1 MLFRK
6 FSLLLFLCSSCALWA
21 QTGPGTFEFSQ
32 KNFNAVE
39 GGNPNNVLRVLRE
52 DGTSGEV
59 SVNLVVTG
67 GNAVA
72 GEDFKILDQVLSFA
86 DGEKEKLVKLE
97 ILPDGM
103 ELPETIQV
111 ELRDPTAGANLGLI
125 NATRIRIVMIAKD
138 VHVLGLL
145 FAVLALVF
153 ASTGSSR
160 PFWQKFYAYFPSL
173 LLCYF
178 MPSVLAT
185 LGVISGDHSQ
195 LYTVASRYL
204 LPACLVL
211 LCLSIDLQGLRKLG
225 PKALI
230 MFLTG
235 TVGVVIGGPL
245 ALLIVGTV
253 SPETVGGE
261 GSNAVW
267 RGLTTIA
274 GAWIGGGANQ
284 AAMKEVFQVGD
295 QIFSATVTVDII
307 MGNLW
312 MAVLLF
318 MAGKSDQIDKSIG
331 ADNTAIK
338 ELQTKLEQYQDS
350 IARIPSLGDMMKY
363 VGVSLVITSIGQ
375 ACGDVIAP
383 WITKNYPSLAKLSLD
398 SSFFWLVVVATLG
411 GLALSF
417 TPARKWEGVGASKM
431 GSAFLYVLVA
441 TIGMKMD
448 LMSIF
453 ERPGLF
459 VVGAIWISIHGGLL
473 LLMARLIKAPVFFLA
488 VGSQAN
494 IGGAASAPI
503 VASAFHPT
511 LAPVGVMLAVLGYF
525 VGTFGGWLCGL
536 IMQAIAA

>member
-1 MLFRK
+1 M
-6 FSLLLFLCSSCALWA
+6 SLKKSAILLFLCFAQLLWA
-21 QTGPGTFEFSQ
+21 QDGAGAFEFSQ

-39 GGNPNNVLRVLRE
+39 GSNPNNVLRVLRA
-52 DGTSGEV
+52 DGASGEAAV
-59 SVNLVVTG
+59 RLVVTG
-67 GNAVA
+67 GSAVA
-72 GEDFKILDQVLSFA
+72 GEDFTALDQVLTFA
-86 DGEKEKLVKLE
+86 DGEKEKKVKLE
-97 ILPDGM
+97 IADDGF
-103 ELPETIQV
+103 EWPESFEV
-111 ELRDPTAGANLGLI
+111 ELRDPSNGAVLGENTAA
-125 NATRIRIVMIAKD
+125 RVRIVMITKD

-145 FAVLALVF
+145 FTLLALVF

-160 PFWQKFYAYFPSL
+160 PGWQKFYAYFPSL

-178 MPSVLAT
+178 LPSVFAT

-211 LCLSIDLQGLRKLG
+211 LCLSIDLEGLRKLG

-235 TVGVVIGGPL
+235 SVGIIIGGPL
-245 ALLIVGTV
+245 ALLIVGTI
-253 SPETVGGE
+253 SPETVGGSGANE
-261 GSNAVW
+261 VW
-267 RGLTTIA
+267 RGLATIA
-274 GAWIGGGANQ
+274 GSWIGGGANQ
-284 AAMKEVFQVGD
+284 TAMKEVFSVGD

-318 MAGKSDQIDKSIG
+318 MAGRSDQIDARIG
-331 ADNTAIK
+331 ADNSAIK
-338 ELQTKLEQYQDS
+338 ALQAKLEHYQAG

-363 VGVSLVITSIGQ
+363 VGAAFAITAIGQ
-375 ACGDVIAP
+375 GCGDVIAP
-383 WITKNYPSLAKLSLD
+383 YISNNYPGLARLSLD
-398 SSFFWLVVVATLG
+398 SSFFWLVVIATLG
-411 GLALSF
+411 GLGLSF
-417 TPARKWEGVGASKM
+417 TKARQWEGVGASKM

-453 ERPGLF
+453 EHPGLF
-459 VVGAIWISIHGGLL
+459 VVGAIWISVHGILL
-473 LLMARLIKAPVFFLA
+473 FVVARLIKAPVFFLA

-494 IGGAASAPI
+494 VGGAASAPI

-511 LAPVGVMLAVLGYF
+511 LAPVGVMLAVFGYF
-525 VGTFGGWLCGL
+525 LGTFGGWLCGL
-536 IMQAIAA
+536 IMQAIAG